1 MTTESRNASQDPI
14 RVGVLGAAT
23 IVKEALL
30 RPSSRVDGIQ
40 VTAIAARVP
49 ERAARYAAKHHIAR
63 AHSSYAQLLD
73 DPDIDAVYIP
83 LPSALHAQWIV
94 EALNAGKHVLCEK
107 PFTSNA
113 TAAEEVASVAAT
125 SSFALMEAYHSHYH
139 PLRKRL
145 HEILESGELGEIWGA
160 NAYACA
166 PIPPGRDIRWNFAL
180 GGGGLLDLGYYPLR
194 LLRDLFGEAG
204 EVQATARTRG
214 AIDARLEA
222 QLTHVGGVTSTLMS
236 SLWSKTLLASRLEV
250 QGSKGRMRV
259 GTPTHPQ
266 LGGKIRIEGICG
278 SRTERPDRRST
289 YDYQLEAFRD
299 AIRGGAIQT
308 GAREAVAQ
316 LRAIDALYEAAGL
329 PVRPSSPVRALK

>member
-1 MTTESRNASQDPI
+1 
-14 RVGVLGAAT
+14 
-23 IVKEALL
+23 
-30 RPSSRVDGIQ
+30 
-40 VTAIAARVP
+40 
-49 ERAARYAAKHHIAR
+49 
-63 AHSSYAQLLD
+63 
-73 DPDIDAVYIP
+73 
-83 LPSALHAQWIV
+83 
-94 EALNAGKHVLCEK
+94 
-107 PFTSNA
+107 
-113 TAAEEVASVAAT
+113 
-125 SSFALMEAYHSHYH
+125 
-139 PLRKRL
+139 
-145 HEILESGELGEIWGA
+145 
-160 NAYACA
+160 
-166 PIPPGRDIRWNFAL
+166 
-180 GGGGLLDLGYYPLR
+180 
-194 LLRDLFGEAG
+194 
-204 EVQATARTRG
+204 
-214 AIDARLEA
+214 
-222 QLTHVGGVTSTLMS
+222 MS